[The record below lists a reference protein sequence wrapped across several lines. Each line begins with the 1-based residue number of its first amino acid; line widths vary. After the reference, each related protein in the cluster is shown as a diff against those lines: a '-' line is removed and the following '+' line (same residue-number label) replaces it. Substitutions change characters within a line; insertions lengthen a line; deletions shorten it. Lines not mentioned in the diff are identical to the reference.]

1 VYSCTRTCTCTAV
14 HVHFVLSKINTLR
27 KLVCSCVQYTYVYNY
42 YFRTYSYG
50 NTFVLSYESTKVR
63 RYFRT
68 PEVQLHVQYVRKYY
82 LSSKVSCY
90 EGNKLY
96 CTVRVR
102 VRVQLYTYE
111 DNSTR
116 TTRTVTY
123 KYFRKYN
130 VLIYFRTY
138 CTRTCTVHYVYV
150 YCS

>member
-1 VYSCTRTCTCTAV
+1 MYSCTRTAV

-27 KLVCSCVQYTYVYNY
+27 KLVCSLC
-42 YFRTYSYG
+42 
-50 NTFVLSYESTKVR
+50 TFVAVYSTRTCTTITFVLIRTEILSYESTKVR

-68 PEVQLHVQYVRKYY
+68 PEVQLHVRKYY

-116 TTRTVTY
+116 TTVT
-123 KYFRKYN
+123 YFRKY
-130 VLIYFRTY
+130 FRTY
-138 CTRTCTVHYVYV
+138 LFPDVLYTYSTCTLRVRAL
-150 YCS
+150 